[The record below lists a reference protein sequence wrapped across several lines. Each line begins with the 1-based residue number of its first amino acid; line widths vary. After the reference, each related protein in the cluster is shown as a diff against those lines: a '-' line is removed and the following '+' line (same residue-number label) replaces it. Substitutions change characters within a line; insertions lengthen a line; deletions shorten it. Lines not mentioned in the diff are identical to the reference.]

1 MTIRCMIQ
9 ASAAL
14 WALNTAAGQVVPI
27 GPFVGDRREPL
38 DLVNPPIATQ
48 EFDLFSD
55 TVTLMAPLA
64 TTEYGAAA
72 VKIELGGSLNGDS
85 ATPRTGNYL
94 ISVLYDSGDPRAAT
108 FVFSDLNVVRF
119 GGYFNNN
126 SPTNDA
132 VFEFYD
138 HGRNLIGTYQASIPK
153 AGNVWYWHGWES
165 SVPIHRVTYKG
176 LSPAP
181 FSGGFI
187 WFDDLELG
195 FGSATLQGACCLE
208 DDSCQL
214 LTESDC
220 GGLLGATYQG
230 DNIECAGACEPAGG
244 GCAADCAGPAPDG
257 QVNVNDLL
265 ALLANW
271 GPGAACDIAPA
282 PGGDGVINVS
292 DLLALL
298 AAWGACT

>member
-1 MTIRCMIQ
+1 MKERSLL
-9 ASAAL
+9 SALAVCC
-14 WALNTAAGQVVPI
+14 AAEVAAGQVVPI

-38 DLVNPPIATQ
+38 NLVNPPIAIQ
-48 EFDLFSD
+48 QFGLFSG
-55 TVTLMAPLA
+55 TVTLMAPTA
-64 TTEYGAAA
+64 TAEFEAAA
-72 VKIELGGSLNGDS
+72 VKIELGGSLGGDT
-85 ATPRTGNYL
+85 ATPRTGAYMM
-94 ISVLYDSGDPRAAT
+94 SVLYDSGDPRMAT
-108 FVFSDLNVVRF
+108 FVFSDLDVNRF

-126 SPTNDA
+126 SPTDHA

-195 FGSATLQGACCLE
+195 RQPAALQGACCLE
-208 DDSCQL
+208 SGTCQV
-214 LTESDC
+214 LTQTDC
-220 GGLLGATYQG
+220 DAIVGAQYQG
-230 DNIECAGACEPAGG
+230 DNTTCIEACEPAGG
-244 GCAADCAGPAPDG
+244 CEEDCAGMTPDG
-257 QVNVNDLL
+257 QVDVADLL

-271 GPGAACDIAPA
+271 GPGATCDVAPA
-282 PGGDGVINVS
+282 PSGDGVINVT

-298 AAWGACT
+298 AAWGSCP